1 MLDNLP
7 KLLTKQRN
15 VSAKTICQK
24 SKKYDN
30 SLDEI
35 IAKNCYV
42 TTELNKLAVKDRIAL
57 KKVLNFCTEQ
67 ETRVI
72 NKRKTISAISLPEM
86 NHHIKNY
93 LAQSKVWYQTVK
105 KMKFL

>member
-1 MLDNLP
+1 M
-7 KLLTKQRN
+7 KYKKKRSGYVGQLTKAIN
-15 VSAKTICQK
+15 KIEKCF
-24 SKKYDN
+24 SKNDLSKVKEECN

-93 LAQSKVWYQTVK
+93 LAQSKVWY
-105 KMKFL
+105 